1 MSSSNKNWAV
11 IVAAGR
17 GVRFDS
23 SEPKQFT
30 ALAGKPLLLWSVEAF
45 RDDPSFA
52 GLTVVLPRENVEA
65 PPPWLERLV
74 SERFLLAAGGA
85 ARSDSVRLGLATVP
99 DEIELV
105 AVHDGAR
112 PLISAE
118 AIKRVV
124 EAAGPTRGAVA
135 ARRVTDSLKEADADG
150 RVVRAV
156 DRENLWRA
164 ETPQVF
170 PRGPIV
176 EVHCKAESDGVVAS
190 DCAGL
195 CERYGLDVVLVEID
209 DPNPKV
215 THPRD
220 LQIVEALLARPD
232 LPGHA
237 RSGE

>member
-1 MSSSNKNWAV
+1 MSSSNNNWAV

-17 GVRFDS
+17 GVRFGS
-23 SEPKQFT
+23 GEPKQFA

-45 RDDPSFA
+45 KDHPSFA
-52 GLTVVLPRENVEA
+52 GVTVVLPQETVEA
-65 PPPWLERLV
+65 PPTWLERLV
-74 SERFLLAAGGA
+74 SDRLLLAAGGA

-99 DEIELV
+99 DEMEFV

-112 PLISAE
+112 PLISAG
-118 AIKRVV
+118 AITRVL
-124 EAAGPTRGAVA
+124 EAAGPGHGAVA

-150 RVVRAV
+150 RVTHAV

-170 PRGPIV
+170 PRGPIIQ
-176 EVHCKAESDGVVAS
+176 VHRKAEADGVVAS

-220 LQIVEALLARPD
+220 LQIIEALLAGQDISPR
-232 LPGHA
+232 A
-237 RSGE
+237 TSGE